1 MISITL
7 RYGLTKSTQV
17 NVEAGSTVR
26 QAITNAAKTILG
38 LPENVQATIDGDTVS
53 LDHELFEDTTVTFE
67 KQAAQKA

>member
-7 RYGLTKSTQV
+7 RYGLNKSTQV
-17 NVEAGSTVR
+17 NVEAGSTIR
-26 QAITNAAKTILG
+26 QSVTNAAKTILG